1 MAISTNRPLM
11 LLLGTKQYLFELQT
25 FFYFDGDGI
34 FWKGKKG
41 APLVP
46 RTLFVKCLSYYHHVH
61 KFMTHLIIVIV
72 LVYVAYLDYQFIIC
86 LKCVTI

>member
-1 MAISTNRPLM
+1 MLSNTYILMAISTNRSLM

-34 FWKGKKG
+34 FWKGRKG

-46 RTLFVKCLSYYHHVH
+46 RKLFVRCLSVC
-61 KFMTHLIIVIV
+61 LIIIMCIS
-72 LVYVAYLDYQFIIC
+72 L
-86 LKCVTI
+86 